1 MAQDS
6 NNTKGSSR
14 TREELL
20 DDWYESVA
28 SAGDG
33 RDQTIGI
40 FGGRSASSDGTVS
53 SSRARLSRVREIISI
68 VRRYDIFHGLT
79 PQSLRQ
85 MLEELGPTF
94 VKAGQILSM
103 RSEILPE
110 SFTRELAKLRTD
122 VEPMDRETVLQALRD
137 EYDQPLEELF
147 DAIDDQPLG
156 SASVAQVHKA
166 KLATGELVAVKV
178 QRPHVQETMA
188 QDIAIM
194 RSLAKYVD
202 RYMGDE
208 RFLDMQSVMDEL
220 WQSFREETDFLV
232 EARSLEEF
240 RRNNADCA
248 YVSCPRPFPAL
259 CTRHVVVMDFVQ
271 GIPIDQ
277 TKQLKDAGYDLE
289 EIGVKLV
296 DNYTKQMIDDGFFHA
311 DPHPGNLVISGGKIV
326 YLDLGIMGR
335 LSSHDRKALA
345 DMVEAVAK
353 LDSAGLA
360 DGLIR
365 FSISDTSNIDHAH
378 LLQDLDAIVADYGTA
393 DLSDLDIA
401 AFVNSL
407 ILMAR
412 KNGIELP
419 GTVTMLARSLVTL
432 EGVVDHLM
440 PNASIVGIIE
450 RHLRAYASPVQLVKQ
465 ESEKLAL
472 EGVSAAHGMLGA
484 ASKADL
490 AMSMLTRGQLR
501 MNLDIAG
508 TEDPL
513 EDIGRI
519 ANRLTMSI
527 IVAGLFIGSSVIYY
541 ARIQPVIFGIPVIG
555 FLGYIVALVLGVWV
569 AWDIIQDNRRHRR
582 H

>member
-1 MAQDS
+1 VTQEK
-6 NNTKGSSR
+6 NGQKGSSR

-20 DDWYESVA
+20 DAWYRDVA
-28 SAGDG
+28 SAGADH
-33 RDQTIGI
+33 DQTIGI
-40 FGGRSASSDGTVS
+40 FGGRSASSDGATS
-53 SSRARLSRVREIISI
+53 TSGARLSRVREILSI

-79 PQSLRQ
+79 PESLRRL
-85 MLEELGPTF
+85 LEELGPTF

-110 SFTRELAKLRTD
+110 SFTHELAKLRTD

-137 EYDQPLEELF
+137 EYDKPIEEIF
-147 DAIDDQPLG
+147 DAIDDRPLG

-166 KLATGELVAVKV
+166 KLVTGELVAVKV
-178 QRPHVQETMA
+178 QRPHVQEIMA

-194 RSLAKYVD
+194 RSLTKYMD
-202 RYMGDE
+202 RFMGDE
-208 RFLDMQSVMDEL
+208 QFLDLQSVMDEL

-248 YVSCPRPFPAL
+248 YVSCPRPFPTL

-277 TKQLKDAGYDLE
+277 TKRLEEAGYDLS
-289 EIGVKLV
+289 EIGTKLV

-365 FSISDTSNIDHAH
+365 FSISDTSKIDHAH
-378 LLQDLDAIVADYGTA
+378 LLQDLDAIVADYGTS

-407 ILMAR
+407 VSMAR

-432 EGVVDHLM
+432 EGVVDRLM
-440 PNASIVGIIE
+440 PDASIVQIIE
-450 RHLRAYASPVQLVKQ
+450 HHLRAYASPAQLAKK
-465 ESEKLAL
+465 ETERFAL
-472 EGVSAAHGMLGA
+472 ESVSAAHGMLGA

-490 AMSMLTRGQLR
+490 AMKMLTRGQLR

-508 TEDPL
+508 TADPL

-527 IVAGLFIGSSVIYY
+527 IVAGLFIGSSVVYY

-555 FLGYIVALVLGVWV
+555 FLGYFLALILGVWV
-569 AWDIIQDNRRHRR
+569 AHDIIRDSRRHRR
-582 H
+582 R